1 MEWLLDNYLGL
12 LIAITL
18 FMIYAKLDE
27 VQMALKD
34 NTQAV
39 KNVEQEISF
48 LSVEQQVFRDLRRP
62 SPQTEPGGFE
72 VWA

>member
-27 VQMALKD
+27 VQMALKQ
-34 NTQAV
+34 T
-39 KNVEQEISF
+39 KYIFSEQSKVDQDRYYACFNPVLEDLIKTA
-48 LSVEQQVFRDLRRP
+48 QQ
-62 SPQTEPGGFE
+62 
-72 VWA
+72 